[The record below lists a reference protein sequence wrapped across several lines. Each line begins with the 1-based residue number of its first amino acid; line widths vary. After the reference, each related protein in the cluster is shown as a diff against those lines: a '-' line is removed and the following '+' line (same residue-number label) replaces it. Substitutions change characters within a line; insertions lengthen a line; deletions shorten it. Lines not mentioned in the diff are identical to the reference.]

1 MKNIKKTNDL
11 LRAVFVFSVFFIF
24 SSIITL
30 HTDAEPMRE
39 GESLPPGYPLMQA
52 PQTPEPFFIPENLP
66 ERAPLQLPLTPPPEP
81 IARTPPPVSAGFD
94 ASPVFSRSVKV
105 VEGRQVDIPFSGSG
119 WVYLGETSGQ
129 KGVAYSSHR
138 LEKEGQ
144 NFTFIAE
151 KSGAYALKFYKQ
163 DFIRDY
169 TLNDYVQVI
178 VTPAPAASSVSDGY
192 TAINRGPVVAEPR
205 WPSAEQEAAIA
216 GGAAGGGAT
225 PPATPASG
233 AASEPAAQSAD
244 AAADSTPAIAAAA
257 VEASVNATPTTPD
270 QFLKNAQ
277 AEFDAKNYAAVV
289 SIVEQFRAQYPNGAD
304 DDDEAWWLYA
314 QACEANGPV
323 KDIKT
328 ARYFYQR
335 IVNEYP
341 FSDHH
346 SNAQKRISYI
356 DRYYINIQ

>member
-1 MKNIKKTNDL
+1 MHMKNIKKMNDL
-11 LRAVFVFSVFFIF
+11 ARVVFVFSVFFIS

-30 HTDAEPMRE
+30 RADAEPMRE
-39 GESLPPGYPLMQA
+39 GASLPPGYPLIQA
-52 PQTPEPFFIPENLP
+52 PQAPDPFLIPENLP

-81 IARTPPPVSAGFD
+81 IARTPPPAPTGFD

-105 VEGRQVDIPFSGSG
+105 VVGQQVEIPFSGSG

-144 NFTFIAE
+144 SFTFIAE

-178 VTPAPAASSVSDGY
+178 VTPTASTAGVSAGGY
-192 TAINRGPVVAEPR
+192 TAINRGSVVAEPR
-205 WPSAEQEAAIA
+205 WPSAEQEASRA
-216 GGAAGGGAT
+216 GGAGAAA
-225 PPATPASG
+225 PPPVTPARD
-233 AASEPAAQSAD
+233 AAAQSAEV
-244 AAADSTPAIAAAA
+244 AASAPPVAADAG
-257 VEASVNATPTTPD
+257 EASVNATPATPD

-289 SIVEQFRAQYPNGAD
+289 SIMEQFRAQYPNGAD
-304 DDDEAWWLYA
+304 GGDEAWWLYA
-314 QACEANGPV
+314 QACEANSPA

-356 DRYYINIQ
+356 DRYYIHIQ

>member
-1 MKNIKKTNDL
+1 MKNTKKTYDL
-11 LRAVFVFSVFFIF
+11 ARIVFVFSVSFIF
-24 SSIITL
+24 SSIVAL
-30 HTDAEPMRE
+30 YADAEPMRE
-39 GESLPPGYPLMQA
+39 GESLPSGYPL
-52 PQTPEPFFIPENLP
+52 PENIPER
-66 ERAPLQLPLTPPPEP
+66 EPLRLPLTPLPEP
-81 IARTPPPVSAGFD
+81 IARTPLAPASFD
-94 ASPVFSRSVKV
+94 AVPESPVFSRSVKAV
-105 VEGRQVDIPFSGSG
+105 VGQQVEIPFNGNG
-119 WVYLGETSGQ
+119 WVYLGETNGL

-144 NFTFIAE
+144 SFTFIAE
-151 KSGAYALKFYKQ
+151 KSGVYALKFYKQ

-178 VTPAPAASSVSDGY
+178 VTPAPAASAAGGY
-192 TAINRGPVVAEPR
+192 AAINRGAVIAEPR

-216 GGAAGGGAT
+216 EGRVAA
-225 PPATPASG
+225 ATPASG
-233 AASEPAAQSAD
+233 V
-244 AAADSTPAIAAAA
+244 AAA
-257 VEASVNATPTTPD
+257 VDAQPEPARSAEAVEVAASANTTPVTPD
-270 QFLKNAQ
+270 QFFKNAQ

-289 SIVEQFRAQYPNGAD
+289 SIVEQFRARYPNGAD
-304 DDDEAWWLYA
+304 GDDEVWWLYA
-314 QACEANGPV
+314 QACEANGPT

-346 SNAQKRISYI
+346 SNAQKRINYI

>member
-1 MKNIKKTNDL
+1 MKNIKKTNG
-11 LRAVFVFSVFFIF
+11 RIVSVFFILF
-24 SSIITL
+24 SIATL
-30 HTDAEPMRE
+30 NAGAEPMRE
-39 GESLPPGYPLMQA
+39 GESLPPGYPLNQA
-52 PQTPEPFFIPENLP
+52 PRSPEPFLIPENLP
-66 ERAPLQLPLTPPPEP
+66 EREPLQLPLMPPPEP
-81 IARTPPPVSAGFD
+81 IARTPPSAPASPD
-94 ASPVFSRSVKV
+94 APPVFSRNVKV
-105 VEGRQVDIPFSGSG
+105 VVGQQVEIPFSGSG
-119 WVYLGETSGQ
+119 WVYLGEVNGQ

-144 NFTFIAE
+144 SFTFIAE

-178 VTPAPAASSVSDGY
+178 VTPAPTVSTAGGYAAID
-192 TAINRGPVVAEPR
+192 RGSVVAEPR
-205 WPSAEQEAAIA
+205 WPSAEQEADIA
-216 GGAAGGGAT
+216 EKGVAFAGAAQ
-225 PPATPASG
+225 P
-233 AASEPAAQSAD
+233 EPAAQPVETVEMAASA
-244 AAADSTPAIAAAA
+244 PAEA
-257 VEASVNATPTTPD
+257 VEETFINATPD
-270 QFLKNAQ
+270 QFFKNAR

-304 DDDEAWWLYA
+304 GDDTAWWLYA
-314 QACEANGPV
+314 QACEVNGPT

-346 SNAQKRISYI
+346 SDARKRVSYI